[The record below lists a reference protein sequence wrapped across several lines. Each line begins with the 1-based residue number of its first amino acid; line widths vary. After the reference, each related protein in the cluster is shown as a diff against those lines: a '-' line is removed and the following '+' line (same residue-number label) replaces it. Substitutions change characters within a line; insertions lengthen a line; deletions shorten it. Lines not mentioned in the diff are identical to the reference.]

1 MRKVKF
7 PNKDKELRKNATK
20 LNENASMRLFPYGS
34 TKGERVATMHPSRIV
49 MHIDETTNFYS
60 FNSSQNLLNASIFD
74 EVAWIPSPV
83 DEYLLTLDFIKSRT
97 LIDSKLKSKSEKL
110 FRKIFPNQ
118 QDNPP
123 KGKTIEERQVRLA
136 YKKLEQKLEKELK
149 IKDKEID
156 RLNRKLNQRG
166 GQIADMI
173 ALGLLP
179 GGAKPPFRL
188 DNRIDTLSWGPDGL
202 HMSITRSNKL
212 KLDFIEGN
220 YTADSKT
227 PGFTPSQR
235 KFWQAAKNGNPIIH
249 IWHHYN
255 KGSEW
260 KWKKIT

>member
-1 MRKVKF
+1 MQIRVIRNNYSLYKYNKKKIGSIGVPINGGKF
-7 PNKDKELRKNATK
+7 
-20 LNENASMRLFPYGS
+20 M
-34 TKGERVATMHPSRIV
+34 
-49 MHIDETTNFYS
+49 
-60 FNSSQNLLNASIFD
+60 
-74 EVAWIPSPV
+74 
-83 DEYLLTLDFIKSRT
+83 
-97 LIDSKLKSKSEKL
+97 LIDH
-110 FRKIFPNQ
+110 
-118 QDNPP
+118 